1 LAVGEP
7 EVNCRK
13 RRAIGKRTVDGDG
26 NALGEDVAVGTLEG
40 GDLAE
45 LVELEV
51 LGVDT
56 LGRLGVNNVKVE
68 VVGLCDGQQGGG
80 TGVALRGSVS
90 CAIENDSS
98 L

>member
-1 LAVGEP
+1 VFIST
-7 EVNCRK
+7 
-13 RRAIGKRTVDGDG
+13 RRRIGQRTVDGNG

-68 VVGLCDGQQGGG
+68 AVGLCDGQQGGG
-80 TGVALRGSVS
+80 TGVTLSGVLEQRHT
-90 CAIENDSS
+90 
-98 L
+98 